1 MFIISL
7 HKKQKWLSYGAYAP
21 LRQPRLSPL
30 CGCECELIENVC
42 FSTFLIAGKKE
53 WKRISLFKLNALVYF
68 FFEEVLKKEN
78 KILFSEPFEY
88 NKTGIYTAN
97 IRSRFLEQ
105 NNKVV
110 KMVPNGREF
119 TRFNYKRFH
128 FFKNQTRIEKIFFKI
143 WDKYK
148 NKNEL
153 EIQKELRKDID
164 YFVKNNIKI
173 IDSDLILNKYL

>member
-1 MFIISL
+1 MDKRGMIIKEKDGFIALTSVIVANSFVE
-7 HKKQKWLSYGAYAP
+7 
-21 LRQPRLSPL
+21 R
-30 CGCECELIENVC
+30 
-42 FSTFLIAGKKE
+42 GKKE

-68 FFEEVLKKEN
+68 FFKEVLKREN

-88 NKTGIYTAN
+88 NKTGIYIAN
-97 IRSRFLEQ
+97 VQSRFLKQ

-119 TRFNYKRFH
+119 TRFYYKRFH
-128 FFKNQTRIEKIFFKI
+128 FFRNQTRIEKIFFEI

-148 NKNEL
+148 DKNDL

-164 YFVKNNIKI
+164 CFAKNNIKI
-173 IDSDLILNKYL
+173 IDSEAVLKNV

>member
-1 MFIISL
+1 MDKRGMMLKEKDGFISL
-7 HKKQKWLSYGAYAP
+7 TSVIVANSFVE
-21 LRQPRLSPL
+21 R
-30 CGCECELIENVC
+30 
-42 FSTFLIAGKKE
+42 GKKE

-97 IRSRFLEQ
+97 IQSRFLEQ

-119 TRFNYKRFH
+119 IRFNYKRFH

-148 NKNEL
+148 NKNDL

-173 IDSDLILNKYL
+173 IDSDLILNKYLWFAFFSFFC